1 MFKYGVLLFLFL
13 FSAFAP
19 GYSIAPFQVKPAKK
33 QVPQKKTATTSKNN
47 TTASKKVIP
56 KKGAT
61 IVAKKPA
68 TTVANK
74 AAVTVAK
81 KGSGVKTAT
90 AKNKIS
96 PKTSIR
102 KRTTYKKGSVKGK
115 SRYRSKYMAVKKVD
129 TVRQNTLQVISL
141 NKEKARVNDSIH
153 NTLISHQGAGANT
166 TKVDEGYFATLFSD
180 QKKSASFQTLDGTAS
195 VFKSIS
201 GWQDKKFY
209 ILTNEIPIGTIVK
222 ITTADFKTICAKV
235 INALPDVSNS
245 IQYRLSDAAAAILG
259 ITNKTFQIT
268 VTY

>member
-1 MFKYGVLLFLFL
+1 MFKSGVLLLLLFL
-13 FSAFAP
+13 SAFAP
-19 GYSIAPFQVKPAKK
+19 GYSNAPSQVKTAKK
-33 QVPQKKTATTSKNN
+33 QVPQKKSATI
-47 TTASKKVIP
+47 SKKVTP
-56 KKGAT
+56 KKGAVT
-61 IVAKKPA
+61 VAKKPL
-68 TTVANK
+68 TTVTKK

-81 KGSGVKTAT
+81 KGSSVKTAT

-96 PKTSIR
+96 PKKSIR
-102 KRTTYKKGSVKGK
+102 KKTSYKKGSVKRK
-115 SRYRSKYMAVKKVD
+115 SPYRSKYMAVKKVD

-141 NKEKARVNDSIH
+141 NKEKARLKDSLQ
-153 NTLISHQGAGANT
+153 NAFISHQAEGVNT